1 MFFNNASGYEEG
13 YAKDSNI
20 KIYYRDYGP
29 ANGIPILL
37 VMGLGGQLTFWP
49 PYMIKFLQQKG
60 YRPIAY
66 DNRDMGLSSRFKSNP
81 TFLANILKYYFYLPI
96 KSEYKLDDMAN
107 DAVILLDK
115 LKISKC
121 HAIGMSMGGMISQI
135 LVSNHQE
142 RFYSYTQIAS
152 MVAVPSP
159 LNGPNFSVI
168 KLLGERAF
176 KDATKDERI
185 DRTIRLVS
193 TIGMRGF
200 DYNNSEFK
208 QEVNETIQRSPDD
221 SGFIR
226 QMAAILGTKNRI
238 NKVKTISVPTLIIH
252 GETDPLIKVKN
263 AFHTHKLIKN
273 SNLKVIKNMGHLIEE
288 PIFDQFKICLLY
300 TSPST
305 RDS

>member
-107 DAVILLDK
+107 DAVVLLDK
-115 LKISKC
+115 LKISRC

-193 TIGMRGF
+193 TIGMKGF
-200 DYNNSEFK
+200 DYDNPEFK

-288 PIFDQFKICLLY
+288 PIFDQFKIDLINHLDINC
-300 TSPST
+300 
-305 RDS
+305 

>member
-13 YAKDSNI
+13 YAKDNNI

-29 ANGIPILL
+29 ANDIPILL

-107 DAVILLDK
+107 DAVVLLDK

-193 TIGMRGF
+193 TIGMKGF
-200 DYNNSEFK
+200 DYDNPEFK

-252 GETDPLIKVKN
+252 GETDPLIKIKN

-288 PIFDQFKICLLY
+288 PIFDQFKIDLINHLDINC
-300 TSPST
+300 
-305 RDS
+305 

>member
-107 DAVILLDK
+107 DAVVLLDK

-193 TIGMRGF
+193 TIGMKGF
-200 DYNNSEFK
+200 DYDNPEFK

-288 PIFDQFKICLLY
+288 PIFDQFKIDLINHLNINC
-300 TSPST
+300 
-305 RDS
+305 

>member
-13 YAKDSNI
+13 FAKDSNI

-107 DAVILLDK
+107 DAVVLLDK

-121 HAIGMSMGGMISQI
+121 HVIGMSMGGMISQI

-193 TIGMRGF
+193 TIGMKGF

-288 PIFDQFKICLLY
+288 PIFDQFKIDLLNHL
-300 TSPST
+300 
-305 RDS
+305 DINC

>member
-107 DAVILLDK
+107 DAVVLLDK

-193 TIGMRGF
+193 TIGMKGF
-200 DYNNSEFK
+200 DYDNPEFK

-238 NKVKTISVPTLIIH
+238 DKVKTISVPTLIIH

-288 PIFDQFKICLLY
+288 PIFDQFKIDLINHLDINC
-300 TSPST
+300 
-305 RDS
+305 

>member
-193 TIGMRGF
+193 TIGMKGF
-200 DYNNSEFK
+200 DYDNPEFK

-238 NKVKTISVPTLIIH
+238 NKVKTISLPTLIIH

-288 PIFDQFKICLLY
+288 PIFDQFKIDLLNHL
-300 TSPST
+300 
-305 RDS
+305 DINC

>member
-13 YAKDSNI
+13 FAKDSNI

-81 TFLANILKYYFYLPI
+81 SFLANILKYYFYLPI

-107 DAVILLDK
+107 DAVVLLDK

-193 TIGMRGF
+193 TIGMKGF
-200 DYNNSEFK
+200 DYDNPEFK
-208 QEVNETIQRSPDD
+208 QEVSETIQRSPDD

-273 SNLKVIKNMGHLIEE
+273 SNLKVINNMGHLIEE
-288 PIFDQFKICLLY
+288 PIFDQFKIDLINHLDINC
-300 TSPST
+300 
-305 RDS
+305 

>member
-107 DAVILLDK
+107 DAVMLLDN

-121 HAIGMSMGGMISQI
+121 HVIGMSMGGMISQI

-168 KLLGERAF
+168 KLLGERAL

-193 TIGMRGF
+193 TIGMKGF
-200 DYNNSEFK
+200 DYDNPEFK

-288 PIFDQFKICLLY
+288 PIFDQFKIDLINHLDINC
-300 TSPST
+300 
-305 RDS
+305 

>member
-193 TIGMRGF
+193 TIGMKGF
-200 DYNNSEFK
+200 DYDNPEFK

-252 GETDPLIKVKN
+252 GKTDPLIKVKN

-288 PIFDQFKICLLY
+288 PIFDQFKIDLINHLDKNC
-300 TSPST
+300 
-305 RDS
+305 

>member
-1 MFFNNASGYEEG
+1 MFFNDASGYEEG

-107 DAVILLDK
+107 DAVVLLDK

-176 KDATKDERI
+176 KNATKDERI

-193 TIGMRGF
+193 TIGMKGF
-200 DYNNSEFK
+200 DYDNPEFK

-273 SNLKVIKNMGHLIEE
+273 SNLKVVNNMGHLIEE
-288 PIFDQFKICLLY
+288 PIFDQFKIELKNHLDKNC
-300 TSPST
+300 
-305 RDS
+305 

>member
-107 DAVILLDK
+107 DAVVLLDK

-185 DRTIRLVS
+185 NRTIRLVS
-193 TIGMRGF
+193 TIGMKGF
-200 DYNNSEFK
+200 DYDNTEFK
-208 QEVNETIQRSPDD
+208 QEVSETIQRSPDD

-288 PIFDQFKICLLY
+288 PIFDQFKIDLINHLDINC
-300 TSPST
+300 
-305 RDS
+305 

>member
-1 MFFNNASGYEEG
+1 MFFNDASGYEEG
-13 YAKDSNI
+13 YAKDSNL

-81 TFLANILKYYFYLPI
+81 SFLANILKYYFYLPI

-107 DAVILLDK
+107 DAVVLLDK

-193 TIGMRGF
+193 TIGMKGF
-200 DYNNSEFK
+200 DYDNPEFK

-263 AFHTHKLIKN
+263 AFHTHKPV
-273 SNLKVIKNMGHLIEE
+273 SYTHLTL
-288 PIFDQFKICLLY
+288 P
-300 TSPST
+300 TS
-305 RDS
+305 DLV

>member
-1 MFFNNASGYEEG
+1 MFFNDASGFEEG
-13 YAKDSNI
+13 YARDNDIS
-20 KIYYRDYGP
+20 IYYRDYGP

-49 PYMIKFLQQKG
+49 PYMIKYLQQMG

-81 TFLANILKYYFYLPI
+81 TFLSNILKYYFYLPI
-96 KSEYKLDDMAN
+96 KSEYKLDDMAK
-107 DAVILLDK
+107 DAVLLLDT
-115 LKISKC
+115 LEIDKC
-121 HAIGMSMGGMISQI
+121 HVIGMSMGGMISQI

-142 RFYSYTQIAS
+142 RFFSYTQIAS

-168 KLLGERAF
+168 RLLGERAF
-176 KDATKDERI
+176 KNSTKEERI
-185 DRTIRLVS
+185 NRTIRLVS
-193 TIGMRGF
+193 TIGMQGF
-200 DYNNSEFK
+200 DYNSSEFK
-208 QEVNETIQRSPDD
+208 DEVNETIERSPDD

-238 NKVKTISVPTLIIH
+238 DKVKTIRVPTLIIH
-252 GETDPLIKVKN
+252 GKTDPLIKVKN

-273 SNLKVIKNMGHLIEE
+273 SKIKIIDNMGHLIEE
-288 PIFDQFKICLLY
+288 PVFNQFKIDLKNHLETNC
-300 TSPST
+300 
-305 RDS
+305 

>member
-115 LKISKC
+115 LNISKC

-193 TIGMRGF
+193 TIGMKGF
-200 DYNNSEFK
+200 DYDNPEFK

-288 PIFDQFKICLLY
+288 PIFDQFKIDLINHLDINC
-300 TSPST
+300 
-305 RDS
+305 

>member
-107 DAVILLDK
+107 DAVVLLDK

-193 TIGMRGF
+193 TIGMKGF

-238 NKVKTISVPTLIIH
+238 DKVKTISVPTLIIH

-288 PIFDQFKICLLY
+288 PIFDQFKIDLINHLDINC
-300 TSPST
+300 
-305 RDS
+305 

>member
-107 DAVILLDK
+107 DAVVLLDK
-115 LKISKC
+115 LKISRC

-193 TIGMRGF
+193 TIGMKGF
-200 DYNNSEFK
+200 DYDNPEFK

-288 PIFDQFKICLLY
+288 PIFDQFKIDLINHLDTNC
-300 TSPST
+300 
-305 RDS
+305 

>member
-1 MFFNNASGYEEG
+1 MFFNDASGFEEG
-13 YAKDSNI
+13 YATKDNL

-29 ANGIPILL
+29 ADGIPVLL

-49 PYMIKFLQQKG
+49 PYMIKFLQQSG

-66 DNRDMGLSSRFKSNP
+66 DNRDMGLSSRFKSKP
-81 TFLANILKYYFYLPI
+81 TFLTNILKYYFYFPI
-96 KSEYKLDDMAN
+96 KSEYKLDDMAK
-107 DAVILLDK
+107 DAVLLLDT
-115 LKISKC
+115 LKIDKC
-121 HAIGMSMGGMISQI
+121 HVIGMSMGGMISQI

-176 KDATKDERI
+176 KNATKDERI

-193 TIGMRGF
+193 TIGMKGF
-200 DYNNSEFK
+200 DYDNPEFK

-288 PIFDQFKICLLY
+288 PIFDQFKIDLINHLDKNC
-300 TSPST
+300 
-305 RDS
+305 

>member
-152 MVAVPSP
+152 IVAVPSP

-193 TIGMRGF
+193 TIGMKGF

-238 NKVKTISVPTLIIH
+238 DKVKTISVPTLIIH

-288 PIFDQFKICLLY
+288 PIFDQFKIDLINHLDINC
-300 TSPST
+300 
-305 RDS
+305 

>member
-96 KSEYKLDDMAN
+96 KSEYKLDNMAN
-107 DAVILLDK
+107 DAVVLLDK

-193 TIGMRGF
+193 TIGMKGF
-200 DYNNSEFK
+200 DYDNPEFK

-288 PIFDQFKICLLY
+288 PIFDQFKIDLINHLDINC
-300 TSPST
+300 
-305 RDS
+305 

>member
-193 TIGMRGF
+193 TIGMKGF
-200 DYNNSEFK
+200 DYDNPEFK

-238 NKVKTISVPTLIIH
+238 DKVKTISVPTLIIH

-273 SNLKVIKNMGHLIEE
+273 SNLKVIKNMSHLIEE
-288 PIFDQFKICLLY
+288 PIFDQFKIDLINHLDINC
-300 TSPST
+300 
-305 RDS
+305 

>member
-107 DAVILLDK
+107 DAVVLLDK

-176 KDATKDERI
+176 KNATKDERI

-193 TIGMRGF
+193 TIGMKGF
-200 DYNNSEFK
+200 DYDNPEFK

-238 NKVKTISVPTLIIH
+238 NKVKTISVPSLIIH

-288 PIFDQFKICLLY
+288 PIFDQFKIDLINHLDINC
-300 TSPST
+300 
-305 RDS
+305 

>member
-176 KDATKDERI
+176 KNATKDERI

-193 TIGMRGF
+193 TIGMKGF
-200 DYNNSEFK
+200 DYDNPEFK

-288 PIFDQFKICLLY
+288 PIFDQFKIDLLNHL
-300 TSPST
+300 
-305 RDS
+305 DINC

>member
-1 MFFNNASGYEEG
+1 MFFNNATGYEEG

-193 TIGMRGF
+193 TIGMKGF
-200 DYNNSEFK
+200 DYDNPKFK

-288 PIFDQFKICLLY
+288 PIFDQFKIDLINHLDINC
-300 TSPST
+300 
-305 RDS
+305 

>member
-1 MFFNNASGYEEG
+1 MFFNDASGYDEG
-13 YAKDSNI
+13 YAKDSNL

-107 DAVILLDK
+107 DAVVLLDK

-193 TIGMRGF
+193 TIGMKGF
-200 DYNNSEFK
+200 DYDNPEFK
-208 QEVNETIQRSPDD
+208 QEVSETIQRSPDD

-288 PIFDQFKICLLY
+288 PIFDQFKTDLKNHLDINC
-300 TSPST
+300 
-305 RDS
+305 

>member
-107 DAVILLDK
+107 DAVVLLDK

-193 TIGMRGF
+193 TIGMKGF
-200 DYNNSEFK
+200 DYDNPEFK

-288 PIFDQFKICLLY
+288 PIFDQFKIDLINHLDKNC
-300 TSPST
+300 
-305 RDS
+305 

>member
-176 KDATKDERI
+176 KNATKDERI

-193 TIGMRGF
+193 TIGMKGF
-200 DYNNSEFK
+200 DYDNPEFK

-288 PIFDQFKICLLY
+288 PIFDQFKIDLINHLDINC
-300 TSPST
+300 
-305 RDS
+305 

>member
-107 DAVILLDK
+107 DAVVLLDK

-159 LNGPNFSVI
+159 LNGPSFSVI

-185 DRTIRLVS
+185 NRTIRLVS
-193 TIGMRGF
+193 TIGMKGF
-200 DYNNSEFK
+200 DYDNPEFK
-208 QEVNETIQRSPDD
+208 QEVSETIQRSPDD

-288 PIFDQFKICLLY
+288 PIFDQFKIDLLNHL
-300 TSPST
+300 
-305 RDS
+305 DINC

>member
-185 DRTIRLVS
+185 NRTIRLVS
-193 TIGMRGF
+193 TIGMKGF
-200 DYNNSEFK
+200 DYDNPEFK

-288 PIFDQFKICLLY
+288 PIFDQFKIDLINHLDINC
-300 TSPST
+300 
-305 RDS
+305 

>member
-107 DAVILLDK
+107 DAVVLLDK

-176 KDATKDERI
+176 KNATKDERI

-193 TIGMRGF
+193 TIGMKGF
-200 DYNNSEFK
+200 DYDNPEFK
-208 QEVNETIQRSPDD
+208 QEINETIQRSPDD

-288 PIFDQFKICLLY
+288 PIFDQFKIDLINHLDKNC
-300 TSPST
+300 
-305 RDS
+305 

>member
-107 DAVILLDK
+107 DAVVLLDK

-121 HAIGMSMGGMISQI
+121 HVIGMSMGGMISQI

-176 KDATKDERI
+176 KNATKDERI

-193 TIGMRGF
+193 TIGMKGF
-200 DYNNSEFK
+200 DYDNPEFK

-273 SNLKVIKNMGHLIEE
+273 SNLKVIKNMSHLIEE
-288 PIFDQFKICLLY
+288 PIFDQFKIDLINHLDINC
-300 TSPST
+300 
-305 RDS
+305 